1 MNSSQDKVN
10 EENHPQAPLIGTQLQ
25 PLQGMSLRTKG
36 VWVLLL
42 FLIYTLA
49 AGFILGVERNTLYSD
64 VQKLE
69 AVHAEEGEQFALNM
83 LVTRAILV
91 VNDNYYSADLGTT
104 AGLEA
109 AARSVSVQVEAVLAG
124 LGKVVKNN
132 PELFDSIVALQI
144 NLGGLTGTG
153 MGKVVEANP
162 ELFGGVAEPQ
172 ATPGW
177 LTKTIKPLNR
187 EVITDVRTNLHKLVF
202 DLDHVT
208 KQIRSRKQEL
218 LEQYRATFDRLSLVW
233 SFTAAIGI
241 VFLGGLVMLFVSR
254 LAVDVR
260 RVQDRALAIVE
271 GYRGQPMKVTRRDE
285 LGSLMAAV
293 NKMQLELRQNE
304 IQIERIR
311 QQRFHKEKMAAVG
324 SIAAVVAHE
333 INNPLSAIV
342 GAAQA
347 MLDQRAEHGDRRAD
361 NQSEVI
367 FEQARRVMN
376 ITRQISEFSMPQSTE
391 QQLLDLNNLIRS
403 TVRFISF
410 DRRFSFIDMELNLD
424 PDLPAVRA
432 VGDHITQVIMNLL
445 VNAADAMEGRSD
457 PKPRIV
463 VSTHH
468 QEGSAVVTVTDN
480 GMGMSRA
487 TLARVFEEF
496 FTTKPP
502 GKGSGIGMAVSK
514 SLIESDGGIIS
525 IESEPGAGTMVTV
538 RLPVATDGVS
548 QS

>member
-1 MNSSQDKVN
+1 MGASQDKVA
-10 EENHPQAPLIGTQLQ
+10 EESIQQISSRGVKLQ
-25 PLQGMSLRTKG
+25 PLRGMSLRTKG
-36 VWVLLL
+36 VWVLLM

-64 VQKLE
+64 VQQLE
-69 AVHAEEGEQFALNM
+69 AVHAEEGDQFALNM

-91 VNDNYYSADLGTT
+91 VNDNYYSADLNSK

-109 AARSVSVQVEAVLAG
+109 AARSVSVQVEAVLTG
-124 LGKVVKNN
+124 LGRVVKSN
-132 PELFDSIVALQI
+132 PEIFDNIVALQI
-144 NLGGLTGTG
+144 HLGSLTQKGL
-153 MGKVVEANP
+153 GKVVEANP
-162 ELFGGVAEPQ
+162 EIFDSVVEPRV
-172 ATPGW
+172 TPGW

-187 EVITDVRTNLHKLVF
+187 EIIAEVRSSLHKLVF
-202 DLDHVT
+202 DLDQVT
-208 KQIRSRKQEL
+208 KRIRNRKQEL
-218 LEQYRATFDRLSLVW
+218 LQQYRATFDRLSLVW
-233 SFTAAIGI
+233 SLTAAIGI
-241 VFLGGLVMLFVSR
+241 MFLGGLVMFFVTR

-260 RVQDRALAIVE
+260 RVQDRALEIIE
-271 GYRGQPMKVTRRDE
+271 GYRGQPLQVTRNDE
-285 LGSLMAAV
+285 LGSLMAAI

-347 MLDQRAEHGDRRAD
+347 MLDQRAGHGDRRSD
-361 NQSEVI
+361 NQSKVI
-367 FEQARRVMN
+367 FEQAMRVMN

-391 QQLLDLNNLIRS
+391 QKLLDLNNLIRS

-410 DRRFSFIDMELNLD
+410 DRRFSVIDMELNLD
-424 PDLPAVRA
+424 PNLPAVRA
-432 VGDHITQVIMNLL
+432 VGDHLTQVIMNLL
-445 VNAADAMEGRSD
+445 VNAADAMEGRTE
-457 PKPRIV
+457 PKPRITVSTNYLEGYAV
-463 VSTHH
+463 VSV
-468 QEGSAVVTVTDN
+468 ADN
-480 GMGMSRA
+480 GTGMDQA

-514 SLIESDGGIIS
+514 SLIESDGGVIS
-525 IESEPGAGTMVTV
+525 LESEPGTGTTVTV
-538 RLPVATDGVS
+538 RLPVATDEV
-548 QS
+548 